1 MADGMPRDDEPVP
14 ADGPAI
20 DADHADEADAAD
32 ATGSDS
38 GHRGGEHGVEGIL
51 KGASDLGAY
60 IRSQREGARLSLRK
74 LAIMAG
80 VSNPYLSQ
88 IERGLRNPSAEILQG
103 IARALE
109 ISSETLYVRAGLL
122 DEVEPEVG
130 VEDAISQA
138 RELTDPQKVA
148 LIEMYR
154 SFRRLAALD
163 EE

>member
-1 MADGMPRDDEPVP
+1 MADPTAPDDGSDP
-14 ADGPAI
+14 
-20 DADHADEADAAD
+20 DAATPD
-32 ATGSDS
+32 GGGGPTGGTEAEAGSVD
-38 GHRGGEHGVEGIL
+38 RPAEHGVEQIL
-51 KGASDLGAY
+51 KGASELGTY
-60 IRSQREGARLSLRK
+60 IRSQREGARLSMRK
-74 LAIMAG
+74 LANMAG

-122 DEVEPEVG
+122 DEVEPSVG
-130 VEDAISQA
+130 VEEAIRRA
-138 RELTDPQKVA
+138 VELTDPQKVA
-148 LIEMYR
+148 LIEMYH